1 MPLSPRITL
10 AAMLLCTAFYATLPA
25 HGAGVVPENGDIIT
39 IATPNVSP
47 PVDYVTL
54 VRIKPATGALD
65 SICHLPSG
73 NAPLAITVAPTNGLI
88 YVIGKTSL
96 YRVDPCTGAIATVT
110 SGGLLSPLPPIVKI
124 LAHSNGSLY
133 VTRGT
138 SPNGVIRI
146 DPVTG
151 VQSLLANPFTSFS
164 VSPMGLTEGPDH
176 MLYVST
182 VGASGASTPSMIR
195 IDPVS
200 GAMTV
205 VASGLG
211 NGSVRD
217 PAFDTR
223 DSLFVIRISAP
234 TSVHRVNLITGAIG
248 QLTSFSVVTTFYGNM
263 AGHPDGGL
271 YFPGSPSTGLN
282 AMYRLDPVFLSVTA
296 VSPLQSVV
304 GFLTVAVMRGYG
316 SCPTPVNRT
325 TWGQIKLRYR

>member
-10 AAMLLCTAFYATLPA
+10 TVMLLCTALAASLPA
-25 HGAGVVPENGDIIT
+25 AAAGILPANGDIVT
-39 IATPNVSP
+39 IATPIVSP
-47 PVDYVTL
+47 PVDYFTL

-73 NAPLAITVAPTNGLI
+73 NGPLAITVAPMSGLI
-88 YVIGKTSL
+88 YVIGKTSV

-138 SPNGVIRI
+138 GTNAVIRI
-146 DPVTG
+146 DPVSG
-151 VQSLLANPFTSFS
+151 AQSLLANPFSSFS

-182 VGASGASTPSMIR
+182 VGASGLSTPSMVR
-195 IDPVS
+195 VDPVS
-200 GAMTV
+200 GAMDV

-211 NGSVRD
+211 NGNVRD

-234 TSVHRVNLITGAIG
+234 TSVHRVNLATGAIG
-248 QLTSFSVVTTFYGNM
+248 QLTSFSVVTTFFGNM

-271 YFPGSPSTGLN
+271 YFPGSPTTGLN
-282 AMYRLDPVFLSVTA
+282 AMYRLDPVSKSVTA
-296 VSPLQSVV
+296 VSQLQSVV
-304 GFLTVAVMRGYG
+304 GFATVAVIHGYSG
-316 SCPTPVNRT
+316 CPTPVNRT
-325 TWGQIKLRYR
+325 TWGQLKLRYR